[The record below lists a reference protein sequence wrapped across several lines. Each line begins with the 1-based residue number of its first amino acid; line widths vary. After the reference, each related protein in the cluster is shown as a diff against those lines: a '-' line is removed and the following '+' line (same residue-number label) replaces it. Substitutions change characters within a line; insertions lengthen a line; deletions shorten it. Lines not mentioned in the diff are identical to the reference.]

1 MDLREISVSK
11 RAQWPWLCEEKLLTI
26 KARTVGVASAKGMGA

>member
-11 RAQWPWLCEEKLLTI
+11 RAQWPWCEEKLLTI